1 MSARVSGRLSA
12 ALAAALALALILGVA
27 LGPLLLGDLGI
38 RADFSARNLAPLAG
52 HPFGTDQMGRDIL
65 ARALHGLALSLQVGL
80 LAAGLSVL
88 ISTLMALASGL
99 GRRADQLAGF
109 VTDGFLA
116 MPHLMLLIL
125 LCFAFGG
132 GTSAVILAVAISH
145 WPRLARILR
154 AELLQIRAAPYV
166 ETARALGR
174 SRLQIT
180 WHHILPH
187 LLPQMLVGFL
197 LMFPHAILHEAALTF
212 LGFGLEPSRPAIGVM
227 LSEAMRHISAGR
239 WWLALFPGLMLLAL
253 VLSFEMLGNA
263 LRRLISPREAQC

>member
-1 MSARVSGRLSA
+1 MNGRQSA
-12 ALAAALALALILGVA
+12 AFAAGLALFLIAATALLPFV
-27 LGPLLLGDLGI
+27 LGDLGL
-38 RADFSARNLAPLAG
+38 RADFSARNLAPAAA

-65 ARALHGLALSLQVGL
+65 ARSLHGLALSLQIGL
-80 LAAGLSVL
+80 LAAGISVALSA
-88 ISTLMALASGL
+88 LMAMASGL
-99 GRRADQLAGF
+99 GRRADQIAAF

-125 LCFAFGG
+125 LAFAFGG
-132 GTSAVILAVAISH
+132 GTTAVILAVAISH

-174 SRLQIT
+174 TRLHIT
-180 WHHILPH
+180 RAHILPH

-239 WWLALFPGLMLLAL
+239 WWLALFPGLMLLGL
-253 VLSFEMLGNA
+253 VLSFEMLGTA
-263 LRRLISPREAQC
+263 LRRLLSPREAQC